1 MNLSK
6 HAERRVYQESVR
18 LLESSFPRLDSLPR
32 RVLGAL
38 LARTVG
44 NAHLFVRE
52 DLHERAGNRPDA
64 FLINANGIFAL
75 IITEERVRE
84 QTARTVFRYAEERC
98 AGITDQRGRVVP
110 VSAIHPVIVG
120 PGTGAGRTARAAGPH
135 WSLPETDLARLFRRE
150 DAHLTRRQVHVV
162 ARQAGDLL
170 SGYARLAVDP
180 PEARPETAGLLDAA
194 SLAENE
200 VEAAQARPFDSWLT
214 FLHPHQ
220 HAIVARD
227 YNGPARISGPAGT
240 GKTVVVLHRLRRLA
254 RNSTGPLLFSTFVR
268 NLPTVHAASFRRLAP
283 EVAERVEFLHLHA
296 WLRRF
301 LQSRGRAVRV
311 STRGINTAFAR
322 AWTVHRAS
330 LRELESSIDYWRAEV
345 DRVIKG
351 RGLTTFEEYLHA
363 PRRGRKLRLDARH
376 KELVWELY
384 ETYQAKLSERDLHD
398 YNDMIQLGDVE
409 LRREPL
415 AQGYAAIA
423 VDEVQDI
430 TLTGLRLLRRLAGD
444 GPNRLLLVGDG
455 QQQVYPG
462 GWRLS
467 DAGIP
472 VQGRGEV
479 LRVNYRNRRGVLDFA
494 RGLDA
499 TNEVDDLD
507 GGPGV
512 VLGQVEAINSGGEC
526 RSWSGPAA
534 ELPAALLEQIATMPA
549 PLGQTALIV
558 FHHRDLVRCR
568 KLLHEAGIATLPLE
582 DYTGAPDDRL
592 KIGTV
597 HRAKGLEF
605 RAVLVVQFDGGDR
618 PSSAAREESTELRNR
633 QRLVAATRARDFVWW
648 GSVCEPTAGT
658 AG

>member
-1 MNLSK
+1 M
-6 HAERRVYQESVR
+6 HQESVR
-18 LLESSFPRLDSLPR
+18 LLASEFPRLAPLPR

-44 NAHLFVRE
+44 NVHLFVRQ
-52 DLHERAGNRPDA
+52 DLEERGGDRPDA
-64 FLINANGIFAL
+64 VLISTNGVFAL
-75 IITEERVRE
+75 IIAGERPDE
-84 QTARTVFRYAEERC
+84 QAARAAFRHAEERC
-98 AGITDQRGRVVP
+98 AGITDHRGRVVP
-110 VSAIHPVIVG
+110 VSAIHPVVVV
-120 PGTGAGRTARAAGPH
+120 PGAGAGRTVRAAGPY
-135 WSLPETDLARLFRRE
+135 WALPETDLARLFRRE
-150 DAHLTRRQVHVV
+150 DAHLNRRQVDVV
-162 ARQAGDLL
+162 ARQARTRLD
-170 SGYARLAVDP
+170 GYTRLEAGL
-180 PEARPETAGLLDAA
+180 PEARPETAGLLDAG

-227 YNGPARISGPAGT
+227 YSGPARISGPAGT

-254 RNSTGPLLFSTFVR
+254 RNSTGPLLFTTFVR
-268 NLPTVHAASFRRLAP
+268 TLPAVHAATFRRLAP
-283 EVAERVEFLHLHA
+283 EVADRVEFLHLHA

-311 STRGINTAFAR
+311 NARGISTAFAR
-322 AWTVHRAS
+322 AWTVHREN
-330 LRELESSIDYWRAEV
+330 LQNLEPSIDYWRAEV
-345 DRVIKG
+345 DRVVKG
-351 RGLTTFEEYLHA
+351 RGLTTVDEYLRA
-363 PRRGRKLRLDARH
+363 PRRGRKLRLDARQ
-376 KELVWELY
+376 KEQVWALH
-384 ETYQAKLSERDLHD
+384 ETYQAKLAERGLHD
-398 YNDMIQLGDVE
+398 YNDVVSLAEEE
-409 LRREPL
+409 LVREPL
-415 AQGYAAIA
+415 TESYAAIA

-472 VQGRGEV
+472 VQGRGEI
-479 LRVNYRNRRGVLDFA
+479 LRVNYRNRTGVLDFA

-512 VLGQVEAINSGGEC
+512 VLGQVEAVNGGGEC

-534 ELPAALLEQIATMPA
+534 ELPHALLGQIAAMPA

-568 KLLHEAGIATLPLE
+568 KLLREAGIATLPLE

-605 RAVLVVQFDGGDR
+605 RAVLVVQFDSGEPSGG
-618 PSSAAREESTELRNR
+618 AAREESTELRNR

-648 GSVCEPTAGT
+648 ASVR
-658 AG
+658 